1 VIFPTARA
9 IYTAVA
15 GAPVALLLATLAP
28 QAWPLGLAW
37 IVILAALLLI
47 DAVLGADRHALDWHL
62 TAPLTVEV
70 GETAE
75 IEISLNFHR
84 GPAPSSA
91 TVRLETNAFLRP
103 RFWLWRSR
111 RAGNQILIVAQ
122 LDALRRGAGE
132 LQRIWLEWRGPLGLI
147 TKRRILDTQRPIT
160 IAPNLKS
167 LHAQALKIF
176 ALGTISGSRDF
187 NRKGQGSE
195 FEALREFLPGMDRR
209 MIDWKQSAR
218 HTKLLAREFRA
229 EQDQTIM
236 LAIDT
241 GRLMC
246 EPVAGMPKIDH
257 AIAAAM
263 LLSYVGLK
271 MGDRVG
277 MFAFDSR
284 PRFSSAPSSGVG
296 AFPALQ
302 RLASQLDYST
312 EETNFTLGLSKL
324 SADVRRRSLV
334 VVFTDFADPTSAELM
349 IENIGRLA
357 SKHLVLFVAIRDQE
371 LDDLTMKEPQHML
384 DATRSVIAHS
394 LLLEREVVLTRL
406 QRLGVHLI
414 DAPAASLG
422 PDLLNRYLDIKHAS
436 QL

>member
-1 VIFPTARA
+1 MIFPTARA
-9 IYTAVA
+9 IYVAVA
-15 GAPVALLLATLAP
+15 GAPVALLLATLTP
-28 QAWPLGLAW
+28 QAWPLGLGW
-37 IVILAALLLI
+37 VFILAALLLA
-47 DAVLGADRHALDWHL
+47 DAIFGADRRALDWQL
-62 TAPLTVEV
+62 TTPPTVEV
-70 GETAE
+70 GQTAE
-75 IEISLNFHR
+75 IEISLMFRR
-84 GPAPSSA
+84 GSAPASA
-91 TVRLETNAFLRP
+91 TARVETNALLRP
-103 RFWLWRSR
+103 GFWVWRSR
-111 RAGNQILIVAQ
+111 RAGNQILVVAE
-122 LDALRRGAGE
+122 LRALRRGAGE
-132 LQRIWLEWRGPLGLI
+132 LQQIWLEWQGPLGLI
-147 TKRRILDTQRPIT
+147 TKRRVLSIQRPIT
-160 IAPNLKS
+160 VTPNLKS
-167 LHAQALKIF
+167 LKTEALKIF
-176 ALGTISGSRDF
+176 ARDPISGSRDF
-187 NRKGQGSE
+187 RLKGQGSE

-229 EQDQTIM
+229 EQDQTII

-241 GRLMC
+241 GRLMS
-246 EPVAGMPKIDH
+246 ETVAGMPKIDH

-284 PRFSSAPSSGVG
+284 PRLSSAPSAGVG

-324 SADVRRRSLV
+324 SVDVRRRSLI

-371 LDDLTMKEPQHML
+371 LDDLTMTEPEHML
-384 DATRSVIAHS
+384 DATRSVIAHA
-394 LLLEREVVLTRL
+394 LLQEREIVLTRL
-406 QRLGVHLI
+406 QRLGVDLI

-422 PDLLNRYLDIKHAS
+422 PELLNQYLDIKHAS
-436 QL
+436 RL

>member
-1 VIFPTARA
+1 MIFPTPRA
-9 IYTAVA
+9 IYAAVA
-15 GAPVALLLATLAP
+15 GAPVALLVATLAP
-28 QAWPLGLAW
+28 AAWPLGLAW
-37 IVILAALLLI
+37 VVILVALILA
-47 DAVLGADRHALDWHL
+47 DAIFGADRRALEWQL
-62 TAPLTVEV
+62 TAPPTVEV
-70 GETAE
+70 GETAA
-75 IEISLNFHR
+75 IEISLVFRR
-84 GPAPSSA
+84 GSAPSSA
-91 TVRLETNAFLRP
+91 VAKLETNALLRP
-103 RFWLWRSR
+103 RFWMWRSR
-111 RAGNQILIVAQ
+111 RAGNQILVVAQ
-122 LDALRRGAGE
+122 VDALRRGVGQ
-132 LQRIWLEWRGPLGLI
+132 LQRVWLEWRGPLGLV
-147 TKRRILDTQRPIT
+147 TKRRILDTDRAIT
-160 IAPNLKS
+160 VAPNLKS
-167 LHAQALKIF
+167 LKAEALKIF
-176 ALGTISGSRDF
+176 ARDTIAGSREF
-187 NRKGQGSE
+187 MLKGQGSE

-229 EQDQTIM
+229 EQDQTII

-257 AIAAAM
+257 AVAAAM

-271 MGDRVG
+271 IGDRVG

-284 PRFSSAPSSGVG
+284 PRMSSAPSSGIG

-312 EETNFTLGLSKL
+312 EETNFTLGLTKL

-349 IENIGRLA
+349 IENIGRL
-357 SKHLVLFVAIRDQE
+357 SKKHLVLFVAIRDQE
-371 LDDLTMKEPQHML
+371 LDDLTMAEPKGML

-394 LLLEREVVLTRL
+394 LLQEREIVLTRL
-406 QRLGVHLI
+406 QRLGVDLI

-422 PDLLNRYLDIKHAS
+422 PDLLNHYLEIKHAS
-436 QL
+436 RL

>member
-1 VIFPTARA
+1 MIFPTARA
-9 IYTAVA
+9 IYAAVA
-15 GAPVALLLATLAP
+15 GAPVALLVATLAP

-37 IVILAALLLI
+37 IVVLAALLLA
-47 DAVLGADRHALDWHL
+47 DATFGADRSGLEWQL
-62 TAPLTVEV
+62 TAPPTVEV

-75 IEISLNFHR
+75 VEISLVFRR
-84 GPAPSSA
+84 GAAPSSA
-91 TVRLETNAFLRP
+91 TARLETNAFLRS
-103 RFWLWRSR
+103 RFWMWRSR
-111 RAGNQILIVAQ
+111 RAGNQLLLVVQ
-122 LDALRRGAGE
+122 LDALRRGVGE
-132 LQRIWLEWRGPLGLI
+132 IQRIWVEWRGPLGLV

-160 IAPNLKS
+160 VTPNLKS
-167 LHAQALKIF
+167 LKSEAIKIF
-176 ALGTISGSRDF
+176 ARDSISGSRDF
-187 NRKGQGSE
+187 RLKGQGSE

-229 EQDQTIM
+229 EQDQTII

-284 PRFSSAPSSGVG
+284 PRLSSAPSSGVG
-296 AFPALQ
+296 AYPALQ

-371 LDDLTMKEPQHML
+371 LDDLTLTEPADMQ
-384 DATRSVIAHS
+384 DATRSVIAHA
-394 LLLEREVVLTRL
+394 LLQERELVLTRL
-406 QRLGVHLI
+406 QRLGVDLI
-414 DAPAASLG
+414 DAPAALLG
-422 PDLLNRYLDIKHAS
+422 PDLLNQYLEIKHAS
-436 QL
+436 RL

>member
-1 VIFPTARA
+1 MIFPTARA
-9 IYTAVA
+9 IHVAVA

-28 QAWPLGLAW
+28 QVWPLGLAW
-37 IVILAALLLI
+37 IVVLAALMLA
-47 DAVLGADRHALDWHL
+47 DAILGADRRALDWRL
-62 TAPLTVEV
+62 TAPANVEV

-75 IEISLNFHR
+75 AEISLVFRR

-91 TVRLETNAFLRP
+91 TARLETNALLRP
-103 RFWLWRSR
+103 RFWKWQSR
-111 RAGNQILIVAQ
+111 RAGNQIALAVQ

-132 LQRIWLEWRGPLGLI
+132 IQRIWLEWRGPLGLM
-147 TKRRILDTQRPIT
+147 TKRRVLDARRPIT
-160 IAPNLKS
+160 VSPNLKS
-167 LHAQALKIF
+167 LKTEALKIF
-176 ALGTISGSRDF
+176 ARDTLTGSRDF
-187 NRKGQGSE
+187 KLKGQGSE
-195 FEALREFLPGMDRR
+195 FEALRDFLPGMDRR

-229 EQDQTIM
+229 EQDQTII

-284 PRFSSAPSSGVG
+284 PRLSSAPSSGVG

-302 RLASQLDYST
+302 RLAAQLDYST

-324 SADVRRRSLV
+324 SADIQRRSLI

-349 IENIGRLA
+349 VENIGRLTK
-357 SKHLVLFVAIRDQE
+357 KHLVLFVAIRDRE
-371 LDDLTMKEPQHML
+371 LDELTATEPEGML
-384 DATRSVIAHS
+384 DATRAVIAHS
-394 LLLEREVVLTRL
+394 LLQEREVVLARL
-406 QRLGVHLI
+406 ERLGVDLI
-414 DAPAASLG
+414 DAPASSLG
-422 PDLLNRYLDIKHAS
+422 PDLLNRYLEVKHAS
-436 QL
+436 RL